1 MILRRLSQSLKEQ
14 NWTAIWIEFVLLV
27 SGVFLGIQV
36 SNWNAERELNK
47 KSAVFTERLKADLRE
62 EAWAYEYLIEY
73 NKDVLSNISKVLAVM
88 DGEAEMSD
96 EQFVISAYRAT
107 QYKYNDRKR
116 ATYDEMVST
125 GSIDLIKDQTLRKTA
140 IVLFTSPLFDE
151 ISEEG
156 KASKYREIFR
166 LSVSKDVQHELLKR
180 CGDRYIQPLDY
191 KQTIKS
197 LDYPCALDVS
207 AEKVSTAAS
216 SLKSQEKLHEALQL
230 RFADVETG
238 LADLQINNPVVIKN
252 LREIAGR
259 TK

>member
-1 MILRRLSQSLKEQ
+1 MLLRRLAESLKSQ
-14 NWTAIWIEFVLLV
+14 NWTAIWIEFILLV

-47 KSAVFTERLKADLRE
+47 KSAVFTERLKTDLRE

-140 IVLFTSPLFDE
+140 VILFTTPLFDE
-151 ISEEG
+151 ISADGQESE
-156 KASKYREIFR
+156 YRKIFR
-166 LSVSKDVQHELLKR
+166 SSISKDVQRALLR
-180 CGDRYIQPLDY
+180 QCGDRNVQPFDY
-191 KQTIKS
+191 KNIVKS
-197 LDYPCALDVS
+197 LDYACTIDVTP
-207 AEKVSTAAS
+207 EKIATAAFILRKNPI
-216 SLKSQEKLHEALQL
+216 LKSALQY
-230 RFADVETG
+230 RFADIETA
-238 LADLQINNPVVIKN
+238 LYDLDFYGVSLMNN

-259 TK
+259 KK